1 MRRDRRALGRACRP
15 FASRGCAG
23 AVLLALLLGRSPD
36 ARAEADAHAVPP
48 DDDSLD
54 LGGVSV
60 ELRRIP
66 KGTFRQG
73 SPANEPGRE
82 ADESLRDVS
91 ISRSFWLGKHPV
103 TRAQFSRFVTE
114 TRFVTDAEKGQNGG
128 FGWDGKALVQ
138 KKDFTWRHPGFRQKD
153 EDPVAL
159 ITFGDA
165 TAFVAWASRKSGRRV
180 RLPTEAEWEYAARAG
195 TTTAWY
201 GATREDEAL
210 ALGWF
215 KPNATST
222 THPVG
227 QKMPNAFGLFDMG
240 GNVYEWCS
248 DIYAPYAPGDVVDPE
263 NTKRYKNEPERRVLR
278 GGSWLRSPKRGRS
291 AARHRNPPGSRNA
304 DNGFRIAVDEDGVLA
319 PGVDAI
325 PANDFAL
332 AAPLALGSAEPPS
345 PPVTADLDAS
355 AAAANPPSPRPVE
368 GSGWSLAIAPVVAAG
383 AAVAWVLARR
393 RRGGA
398 AGGEIV
404 GPPSSPLAPPS
415 LPLPPAPQPLSV
427 PASSAPPSLSPPS
440 SLPLSSTPTPAQP
453 LSVPASLSPPSSLPL
468 SSTPIAGA
476 ATVRARVV
484 VPAVVVAAVVDADA
498 GAATVRARVVVPAVV
513 VAAVVDA
520 DAGAATVRAC
530 VVVVAAVV
538 VAAVVDANAR
548 AAAFSG
554 GLATDSDASA
564 ATVARAPA
572 SRQGATQRRARRRIA
587 VRGRSPACGPSPAC
601 G

>member
-1 MRRDRRALGRACRP
+1 MRRERRALGRACRP
-15 FASRGCAG
+15 FAGRLG
-23 AVLLALLLGRSPD
+23 AALLVVLLGRTTE
-36 ARAEADAHAVPP
+36 ARAESE

-73 SPANEPGRE
+73 SPATEPGHE
-82 ADESLRDVS
+82 ADESLRDVT
-91 ISRSFWLGKHPV
+91 ISRSFWLGKYPV

-114 TRFVTDAEKGQNGG
+114 TRFVTDAEKGHNGG

-138 KKDFTWRHPGFRQKD
+138 RKDFTWRHPGFRQRD

-159 ITFGDA
+159 ITFNDA

-227 QKMPNAFGLFDMG
+227 QKLPNAFGLFDMG
-240 GNVYEWCS
+240 GNVYEWCR
-248 DIYAPYAPGDVVDPE
+248 DVYAPYTPGDVVDPE
-263 NTKRYKNEPERRVLR
+263 NSARYKNEPERRVLR

-304 DNGFRIAVDEDGVLA
+304 DNGFRIAVDEDGVLM

-332 AAPLALGSAEPPS
+332 AAPLALGSSEPPS

-355 AAAANPPSPRPVE
+355 AAAVPSASARPVE
-368 GSGWSLAIAPVVAAG
+368 GSGWSLVIAP
-383 AAVAWVLARR
+383 AV
-393 RRGGA
+393 
-398 AGGEIV
+398 
-404 GPPSSPLAPPS
+404 
-415 LPLPPAPQPLSV
+415 
-427 PASSAPPSLSPPS
+427 
-440 SLPLSSTPTPAQP
+440 
-453 LSVPASLSPPSSLPL
+453 
-468 SSTPIAGA
+468 
-476 ATVRARVV
+476 
-484 VPAVVVAAVVDADA
+484 
-498 GAATVRARVVVPAVV
+498 
-513 VAAVVDA
+513 
-520 DAGAATVRAC
+520 
-530 VVVVAAVV
+530 
-538 VAAVVDANAR
+538 
-548 AAAFSG
+548 
-554 GLATDSDASA
+554 
-564 ATVARAPA
+564 
-572 SRQGATQRRARRRIA
+572 
-587 VRGRSPACGPSPAC
+587 
-601 G
+601 